1 MAELSENIQMN
12 VTEPQEQP
20 QPQEKA
26 QEQAQEQVQIDL
38 NTQVNVPLYL
48 LINVRNL
55 IDLTTSRGTYKS
67 NELSSVGKIYD
78 ELASVI
84 NAVAQKAISES
95 ESSIEITTE
104 TTSLSTSTTE

>member
-1 MAELSENIQMN
+1 MTELSENIQMN
-12 VTEPQEQP
+12 VTEPQ
-20 QPQEKA
+20 A

-38 NTQVNVPLYL
+38 NTQVNVPFYL

-84 NAVAQKAISES
+84 NTVAQKALSEN
-95 ESSIEITTE
+95 ESSREITTE
-104 TTSLSTSTTE
+104 TSPSNSTTE